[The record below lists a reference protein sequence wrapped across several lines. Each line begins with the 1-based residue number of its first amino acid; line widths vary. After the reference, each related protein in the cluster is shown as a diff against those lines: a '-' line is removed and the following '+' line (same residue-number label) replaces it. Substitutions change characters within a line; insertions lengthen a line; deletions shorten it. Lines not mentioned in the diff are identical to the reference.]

1 MSFNEDLAKG
11 RRFKPET
18 QAILAWIF
26 YTAKKCIVYTNE
38 GRNIENGICDIDI
51 IALDGAGEFKTISL
65 KTRDFYNQEEDAT
78 IEFTEGKSKAGF
90 FDGQSQYY
98 LFIRAKAENRNEM
111 SYAYFIDR
119 AKLFGAWKAG
129 VIKGNVIKAGT
140 GSFISFSYKEL
151 MESESLILKVKP
163 EEMIRFQQANY
174 KVPDEAKLYKLIS
187 YLKVAA

>member
-26 YTAKKCIVYTNE
+26 YTAKKCVQFTAEKKNV
-38 GRNIENGICDIDI
+38 ENGICDIDI
-51 IALDGAGEFKTISL
+51 IVLDSAGEFKTISL

-78 IEFTEGKSKAGF
+78 FEFTEKKSKAGF
-90 FDGQSQYY
+90 FDTRSEFY
-98 LFIRAKAENRNEM
+98 LFIRAKAENPNEM
-111 SYAYFIDR
+111 LYAYFIDK

-129 VIKGNVIKAGT
+129 TIKGNVIKAGS

-151 MESESLILKVKP
+151 RESESLILKVKP
-163 EEMIRFQQANY
+163 ENMGRYFQANY
-174 KVPDEAKLYKLIS
+174 RVPDEAKLFKLIS